1 MTQITILLSERNYH
15 LFRITSLK
23 FDRLFMIFLFCVSVS
38 VYGCDGS
45 GQSLPAPEDVPEDPA
60 VTEGDPAAIDA
71 AGDPAAADP
80 E

>member
-1 MTQITILLSERNYH
+1 MTQITNILSERNFH

-38 VYGCDGS
+38 VYGCGGS
-45 GQSLPAPEDVPEDPA
+45 GQTLPAPEDVPEDPA
-60 VTEGDPAAIDA
+60 VTEGDPAAVGG
-71 AGDPAAADP
+71 AGDPAADP